1 MQPQFST
8 MLTMV
13 QRTSVIREGVY
24 EQRFRYAA
32 ELRKMGANIEV
43 DGNVC
48 VINGVE
54 KLCGA
59 TVRACD
65 LRAGVS
71 MVLAGLAA
79 EGTTEVYDIRHI
91 ERGYEGLVEK
101 LRSLG
106 ARIEKVDDGIDGEEL
121 PERLS

>member
-1 MQPQFST
+1 
-8 MLTMV
+8 
-13 QRTSVIREGVY
+13 
-24 EQRFRYAA
+24 
-32 ELRKMGANIEV
+32 
-43 DGNVC
+43 
-48 VINGVE
+48 
-54 KLCGA
+54 
-59 TVRACD
+59 
-65 LRAGVS
+65 

-79 EGTTEVYDIRHI
+79 EGPTEVYDIRHI